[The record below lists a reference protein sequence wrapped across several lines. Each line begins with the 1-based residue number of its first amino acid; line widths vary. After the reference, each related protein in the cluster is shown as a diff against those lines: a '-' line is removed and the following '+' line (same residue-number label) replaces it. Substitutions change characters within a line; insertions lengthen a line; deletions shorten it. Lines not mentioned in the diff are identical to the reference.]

1 MSRYAVSYRIYARW
15 RELISILQH
24 AGLYRG
30 YKRRNAELDVLSENL
45 PSYYKGKKGSVVSQ
59 EYADITDEATLKSLH
74 SYLFKK
80 YQLLDSVIQ
89 ARKFHHSHL

>member
-1 MSRYAVSYRIYARW
+1 MSRYAVSCRNYARW
-15 RELISILQH
+15 QKLISILQH

-45 PSYYKGKKGSVVSQ
+45 PPYYKEKKGSVVSQ
-59 EYADITDEATLKSLH
+59 EYADIADEATLKSLH

-80 YQLLDSVIQ
+80 YQLLDSVIR
-89 ARKFHHSHL
+89 ARKTHHSHL